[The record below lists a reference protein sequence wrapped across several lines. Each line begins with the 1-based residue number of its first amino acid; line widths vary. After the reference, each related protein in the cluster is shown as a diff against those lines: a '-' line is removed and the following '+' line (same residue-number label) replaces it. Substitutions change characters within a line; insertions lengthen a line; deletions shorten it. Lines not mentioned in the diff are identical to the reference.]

1 MRSAIK
7 KPIGVYDSG
16 VGGLT
21 VLRELMSCLP
31 CEDFIYFADTQHL
44 PYGDKTPDQIKEYSK
59 NIVAWFENVMNAK
72 MVVAACNTSS
82 AIALDGLTSK
92 IPVIGTIYPIL
103 DEIMESRT
111 IGIIATPASVNSK
124 MHENIFIK
132 NGFKGKVAYVS
143 CPDFV
148 PLIEYGKI
156 ESPETE
162 EAAKGYL
169 SQFEG
174 HNIDTLIY
182 GCTHYP
188 FIKNTIEKLLPGVKY
203 IDPANF
209 IAHEVLKNNVVG
221 AHMGSVKFY
230 CSSDADG
237 FKAKIEKLTNFKN
250 FEVVLEKL

>member
-1 MRSAIK
+1 MRNAVK

-21 VLRELMSCLP
+21 VLKELMACLP
-31 CEDFIYFADTQHL
+31 GQDFIYFADTQHL

-59 NIVAWFENVMNAK
+59 NIVAWFESVMNAK

-82 AIALDGLTSK
+82 AIALDGLTSE

-111 IGIIATPASVNSK
+111 IGIIATAPSVKSK

-132 NGFKGKVAYVS
+132 NGFQGKVVYVA

-148 PLIEYGKI
+148 PLIEEGKI
-156 ESPETE
+156 EGVEIE
-162 EAAKGYL
+162 EAAKRYL
-169 SQFEG
+169 SQFDG

-188 FIKNTIEKLLPGVKY
+188 FIKSTIEKLLPGIKY

-209 IAHEVLKNNVVG
+209 IARAVLKNNTE
-221 AHMGSVKFY
+221 AANMGSVKFY
-230 CSSDADG
+230 CSSDADV
-237 FKAKIEKLTNFKN
+237 FKAKIEKLTDFKN
-250 FEVVLEKL
+250 VEVVLEKL